1 MESNEEMNLEEQ
13 FTKIIVEA
21 SAGAYIG
28 DFTTEL
34 YSLSSKYHCD
44 VCGKFNDRDIL
55 VKCI

>member
-1 MESNEEMNLEEQ
+1 MV
-13 FTKIIVEA
+13 FKKITVEA
-21 SAGAYIG
+21 IAGAYIG

-55 VKCI
+55 IKCI